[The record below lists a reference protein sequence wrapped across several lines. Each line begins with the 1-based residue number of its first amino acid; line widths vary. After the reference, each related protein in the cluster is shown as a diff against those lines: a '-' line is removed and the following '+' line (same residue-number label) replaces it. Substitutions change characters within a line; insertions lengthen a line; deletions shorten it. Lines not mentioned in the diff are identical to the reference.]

1 MNVDTAINYLSS
13 EISGLSRGNYPFN
26 EIVVDSSAASV
37 QLADKAVNILVVDE
51 SPESRVQVGF
61 PDSFGLARDFF
72 VRIELSPGVADPF
85 SWPVDDISIETPDG
99 EFPEITAGSTTILY
113 FTETRPGTFLVKSE
127 YPHSI

>member
-1 MNVDTAINYLSS
+1 M
-13 EISGLSRGNYPFN
+13 
-26 EIVVDSSAASV
+26 

-72 VRIELSPGVADPF
+72 VRIELSSGVADPF
-85 SWPVDDISIETPDG
+85 SWPVDSISIETPDG